1 MPGVDDLVKQI
12 GQLSYL
18 VIQHASFLLHKGV
31 TIDILAISY
40 FTNQA
45 KFLFLAYFP
54 SGQVQLSAPSFQ
66 CLYTVFMC

>member
-45 KFLFLAYFP
+45 KFLFLAYVLKLESPHFNFFLKREFHFY
-54 SGQVQLSAPSFQ
+54 SR
-66 CLYTVFMC
+66 